1 MKNIITIFT
10 LCIILL
16 SSCSSS
22 TQLTDVQQT
31 PINKIRVYT
40 NPATNLTP
48 KWYAPQQSISK
59 TITPMVTPQIIF
71 QGENGRGY
79 SGPGSFG
86 NN

>member
-1 MKNIITIFT
+1 MKNLIIFA
-10 LCIILL
+10 LFFILL
-16 SSCSSS
+16 SSCS
-22 TQLTDVQQT
+22 TNVQLTDAQQ
-31 PINKIRVYT
+31 PINKIRVFVQ
-40 NPATNLTP
+40 PETNLTP
-48 KWYAPQQSISK
+48 KWYTPRQSIST